1 MSDKARNIAM
11 VINLVLDES
20 GSMASQRQTTIDAVN
35 KYIEEQKE
43 KSREKDQGAYQETKS
58 ADQKTS
64 GCQVEIEKSP
74 SQ

>member
-43 KSREKDQGAYQETKS
+43 KSREDVLFSISVAFHRFF
-58 ADQKTS
+58 
-64 GCQVEIEKSP
+64 P
-74 SQ
+74 